1 MWMVGL
7 FIETGK
13 NGMRG
18 PFGHTEFERPIGH
31 PNGIPTRQ
39 LVGMVI

>member
-1 MWMVGL
+1 MVGL

-13 NGMRG
+13 SGMRAL
-18 PFGHTEFERPIGH
+18 FGHIEFERPIGH
-31 PNGIPTRQ
+31 PNGISTRQ